1 MPKSVSLRDEIPAF
15 EVEHL
20 EPLIIHEP
28 LELAAHF
35 QHLAFSDSDSLR
47 GGRYAISTMD
57 VLADYQGP
65 RSPNLDGLHAETV
78 ALFVKADKAYF
89 ATTRS
94 YLEVESGRRSVHKQA
109 ELYINW
115 RLGLPGYN
123 PADVP
128 GISVHNYGF
137 GIDIRRA
144 GDRAV
149 VTALSRNGWTQT
161 IMPREPWHWEATAAP
176 KYAVARQRRADM
188 QAPGSLARRWQ
199 EQWESANAKNNSR
212 NSKVDAYNARLAVW
226 QPQWQQWQQDADVF
240 NRDAGAYNQRAVQW
254 NTDRDRFNADV
265 DRFNAEVQ
273 ALRALRARIEAMPP
287 SDERNRLIRE
297 YNSRTEAALSENSRL
312 NNVRNDL
319 NHRSQILS
327 QEKAQL
333 EQRFQVLSERKA
345 TLEAE
350 YNALVAMRDEIDRLQ
365 QEVQSHLANA
375 ATLLDELARSL
386 TDV

>member
-1 MPKSVSLRDEIPAF
+1 MPKSVSMMDEVPAF
-15 EVEHL
+15 GVDPL
-20 EPLIIHEP
+20 EPLNIYEP
-28 LELAAHF
+28 LQLTANF
-35 QHLAFSDSDSLR
+35 QHLAFIDSDTLG
-47 GGRYAISTMD
+47 GGRYAIATAD

-89 ATTRS
+89 AATRS

-144 GDRAV
+144 GDSAV
-149 VTALSRNGWTQT
+149 VTALSQSGWTRT

-176 KYAVARQRRADM
+176 KYAVARQRRAEM

-199 EQWESANAKNNSR
+199 EQWEAANAKNNSR
-212 NSKVDAYNARLAVW
+212 NSKVDDYNARVAVW

-240 NRDAGAYNQRAVQW
+240 KVDVGAYNQRAAQW
-254 NTDRDRFNADV
+254 NADRGRFDDDV
-265 DRFNAEVQ
+265 DRFIAEVES
-273 ALRALRARIEAMPP
+273 LRALRARIEAMPP
-287 SDERNRLIRE
+287 SEERNRLIRE
-297 YNSRTEAALSENSRL
+297 YNSRTEAALVEQSRL

-319 NHRSQILS
+319 IHRRQILA

-333 EQRFQVLSERKA
+333 EQRFQALSQRKSP
-345 TLEAE
+345 LEAE
-350 YNALVAMRDEIDRLQ
+350 ANALVAMRGEIDRLQ
-365 QEVQSHLANA
+365 REVQSHLANA
-375 ATLLDELARSL
+375 TTLLDELARSI

>member
-144 GDRAV
+144 GDSAV
-149 VTALSRNGWTQT
+149 VTALSRNGWT
-161 IMPREPWHWEATAAP
+161 
-176 KYAVARQRRADM
+176 
-188 QAPGSLARRWQ
+188 
-199 EQWESANAKNNSR
+199 
-212 NSKVDAYNARLAVW
+212 
-226 QPQWQQWQQDADVF
+226 
-240 NRDAGAYNQRAVQW
+240 
-254 NTDRDRFNADV
+254 
-265 DRFNAEVQ
+265 
-273 ALRALRARIEAMPP
+273 
-287 SDERNRLIRE
+287 
-297 YNSRTEAALSENSRL
+297 
-312 NNVRNDL
+312 
-319 NHRSQILS
+319 
-327 QEKAQL
+327 
-333 EQRFQVLSERKA
+333 
-345 TLEAE
+345 
-350 YNALVAMRDEIDRLQ
+350 
-365 QEVQSHLANA
+365 
-375 ATLLDELARSL
+375 
-386 TDV
+386 